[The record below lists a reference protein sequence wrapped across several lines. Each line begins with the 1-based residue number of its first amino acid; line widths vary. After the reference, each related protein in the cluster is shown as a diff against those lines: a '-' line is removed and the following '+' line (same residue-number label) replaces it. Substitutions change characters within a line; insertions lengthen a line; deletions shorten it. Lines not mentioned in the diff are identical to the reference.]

1 MNILD
6 ENIPKNQTAL
16 LESWRI
22 HFRQIGVNIGQV
34 GMLDETIIP
43 LLLKQSLP
51 TFFTRDKDF
60 YDYRLCHSRYCLA
73 VLDVGK
79 HEAASFIRRF
89 LRHSAF
95 STRAKRMGKVIRISR
110 ATISVRLLSER
121 RREMKL
127 GWFEVA

>member
-22 HFRQIGVNIGQV
+22 RFKQIGVNIGRL
-34 GMLDETIIP
+34 GMLDEAIIP
-43 LLLKQSLP
+43 LLRKQHLP
-51 TFFTRDKDF
+51 TFFTRDRGFDIQ
-60 YDYRLCHSRYCLA
+60 LCHSRYCLV

-79 HEAASFIRRF
+79 HEAASFIRRL

-95 STRAKRMGKVIRISR
+95 DTRAKRMGKVIRVSR
-110 ATISVRLLSER
+110 AKISIRHVAEA
-121 RREMKL
+121 RREIKL
-127 GWFEVA
+127 GWFKVA